1 MKRNSSWSDDAK
13 FRKSRSHKKQH
24 SVPSTT
30 DCSSRNDC
38 DAHKGFLTTSF
49 IAAEGDDGEARKFP
63 AFYSLEDLLDSDREE
78 IGGEGGKRHAHAGR
92 SSDESAGRC
101 DGCCAGKFPLPLVS
115 GAAQNAVAS
124 VVHPDINALVS
135 KRIPGTGDSFAVDG
149 QESRNNSMVSVSTD
163 VDTASECSR
172 VARSGNSGMR
182 SVTPRVKSA
191 KEVHILRRCHWA
203 TDWNDEADVKTRMDH
218 LRLLRQR
225 VVQ

>member
-1 MKRNSSWSDDAK
+1 
-13 FRKSRSHKKQH
+13 
-24 SVPSTT
+24 
-30 DCSSRNDC
+30 
-38 DAHKGFLTTSF
+38 LTTSF
-49 IAAEGDDGEARKFP
+49 IAAEGDDGEVRKFP
-63 AFYSLEDLLDSDREE
+63 AFYSLEDLLDSDWEE

-92 SSDESAGRC
+92 SSDESDGRC
-101 DGCCAGKFPLPLVS
+101 SDGVFASFSCCAGKFPLPLVS
-115 GAAQNAVAS
+115 GAAQNAVVS
-124 VVHPDINALVS
+124 VVHPDFNALVS

-182 SVTPRVKSA
+182 SGSVTPRVKSA

-218 LRLLRQR
+218 LRLLRQG
-225 VVQ
+225 VVE